1 MTYAFSSKPGG
12 FSSHGKPAAA
22 EFAEHVL
29 HMPGVVRPPTRLTPD
44 AFEMPKAG
52 DDFHLR
58 VSGGSVASPTAYGRT
73 PVGLS
78 DCARL
83 FVHAVDKEK
92 TSRKPAVTRNETTVD
107 QTVVSGDIGRIP
119 CRLIFTV

>member
-1 MTYAFSSKPGG
+1 
-12 FSSHGKPAAA
+12 
-22 EFAEHVL
+22 V
-29 HMPGVVRPPTRLTPD
+29 
-44 AFEMPKAG
+44 
-52 DDFHLR
+52 
-58 VSGGSVASPTAYGRT
+58 VSGNKFLWLEVFL
-73 PVGLS
+73 VMLGLS